1 VANSTTILDLLF
13 SAQAGK
19 ETAVNELADAASPA
33 MIFGRRGS
41 VCSGLTWGYYGGTLL
56 VDGVLSAIVNGS
68 LTLSGSVTNYIESDR
83 SGTVSSNTTGYTAG
97 SIPLYTVVC
106 GASTVTSYTDDRA
119 WVQPEHLTSKTS
131 ITVTGANVTL
141 TAAQAR
147 ARYLSITG
155 ALTGNRN
162 VYVPNHWEG
171 LVYCNNSG
179 PYTTTLK
186 TASGSGIVVGQGK
199 RALLVDDGTNVV
211 RITADT

>member
-1 VANSTTILDLLF
+1 MANSTTILDLLF
-13 SAQAGK
+13 PAQAGK

-119 WVQPEHLTSKTS
+119 WVQPEYLTSKTS
-131 ITVTGANVTL
+131 ITLTTANVTL

-147 ARYLSITG
+147 ARYLSLTG

-162 VYVPNHWEG
+162 VIVPNHWEG

-179 PYTTTLK
+179 AYTTTIK
-186 TASGSGIVVGQGK
+186 TAGGAGVVVGQGK
-199 RALLVDDGTNVV
+199 RAHLFADGTNVV

>member
-1 VANSTTILDLLF
+1 MANSTTILDLLF

-119 WVQPEHLTSKTS
+119 WVQPEYLTSKTS
-131 ITVTGANVTL
+131 ITLTTANVTL

-162 VYVPNHWEG
+162 VIVPNHWEG

-179 PYTTTLK
+179 AYTTTIK
-186 TASGSGIVVGQGK
+186 TAGGAGVVVGQGK
-199 RALLVDDGTNVV
+199 RAHLFADGTNVV